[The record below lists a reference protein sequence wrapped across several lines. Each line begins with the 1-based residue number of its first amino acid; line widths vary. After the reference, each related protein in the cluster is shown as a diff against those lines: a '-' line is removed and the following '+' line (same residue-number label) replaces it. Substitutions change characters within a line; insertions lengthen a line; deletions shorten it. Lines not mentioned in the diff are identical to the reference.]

1 MNTSNGALE
10 FQTYID
16 NQFLMRDA
24 KEAENRIKGLSDST
38 TKETK
43 KMEGSFNDAS
53 KALATIGGTFALTML
68 GKQILDTT
76 AKFEKFRIV
85 LTNTLGK
92 ELGTQALEMISEF
105 AIKTPFQLDE
115 ITDSF
120 IKMANQGFIPTK
132 EEMTKLGDIASS
144 TGKTF
149 NQLSEAILDAQ
160 TNQFERLRE
169 FGITASQTQ
178 DKVTFSFRDQ
188 QTTVDKNNVSI
199 RNYLLSLGDLKG
211 IQGANAL
218 IADSL
223 TGKISN
229 LSDNFDKMFNEIGT
243 ANSGVLY
250 EGLNLTSSLVENYD
264 SLGRVIISLVASYG
278 AYKTAVFALTAIKD
292 IEATQYS
299 SIAMAIDKES
309 GGYERSIALKFRL
322 AQASALRAKSV
333 YDETIA
339 LSANANAEVALLRSE
354 VSALAQKKALA
365 IQNAKDSSIK
375 LNQAKIN
382 AQLALEEEAINSKNI
397 NAKIR
402 EASAKKVVTTQNQL
416 ESASESAIIARKN
429 ASAVS
434 SEFNAKK
441 TLLETTAKQANTLST
456 SANNASTTLNTALK
470 NLDTVATTRLTLA
483 ESYKIGITR
492 ALTLAQ
498 NSLNAS
504 MLANPYVAV
513 AVTVAGLVTAVY
525 LLSQQTSVAE
535 RAEKRFREEQDKFN
549 EIVETTKQKTSEL
562 NGIIRDNTS
571 TQAQQLTA
579 YQKLQALYPKF
590 LENITLQQYKTMD
603 ATTAQKELN
612 KAIDGMTFSNLR
624 SQLSMFDTKIA
635 DVQSRLT
642 QLRNTPQLGVTGG
655 TTSQYFSLQNELRE
669 LKAGRQEYVIQINK
683 VFDIQQKASKENNAK
698 AKVENKEFWQEILKN
713 ATDALE
719 KMPSSSK
726 GSKAWQEQQKIISNA
741 NEELKKY
748 SDSTKKITT
757 KIPEKITPFGTLEYW
772 NEILNKLKDSITSY
786 DSLTGKYIGTSFDE
800 KGKPVKKGVDITSQL
815 SNAEN
820 KIKSLTY
827 VGINDKTKEL
837 VKDSKDNF
845 EIFNAELEKIKNTAK
860 NTTDYLEQ
868 LANAR
873 LLVMT
878 GAFELTPEQQGQA
891 VQVIDKTSTD
901 ASKNSLD
908 ELLEKYK
915 SIKRKMLDS
924 EKAYNLEIN
933 QLNKALLEA
942 KTLDEE
948 RQISESIAYK
958 QGAFKTETSKLKVDE
973 LMQSDEWVALF
984 ENLDTLTVNQI
995 TNLKSNIEVLAKS
1008 LGLLPQDFKIVL
1020 DNLGKASDKIEQKNP
1035 FKALSNAI
1043 KAYKNDKSSANL
1055 KEVFKE
1061 TALVLQIVSNSV
1073 NQVFSNLDKLGIKT
1087 SEETDKVLK
1096 DISGMIGGASE
1107 LSMGIATSNPIQI
1120 VQGSIDVIL
1129 NGIDLI
1135 AGAGDRKLNT
1145 SIKQHQQNVDN
1156 LKESYNELEKSITK
1170 ALGSQKYSEQQ
1181 KLIENL
1187 VKQQQELLIMRN
1199 EESQKK
1205 KSDDAKIKE
1214 YYQSYKDISGQIS
1227 DIINKIR
1234 EDILGMDISNTVS
1247 QLGNA
1252 IIDAF
1257 ASGEDAAQAWG
1268 NKVDDIVGGVI
1279 RKMLIQKLVEQPVG
1293 NILQKYMNLW
1303 VDSNGN
1309 FLGFDEVMKTAQNMG
1324 IELKWFGEELNKTL
1338 EVLPDDIKKYFT
1350 GSGSINSSTSNT
1362 SLSGAIQT
1370 VTQETAS
1377 IISGQL
1383 NAMRIQQIQGIE
1395 IMRSQLIQLSQI
1407 SSNTYKLNDVV
1418 SLLRDISVNNNRALG
1433 V

>member
-16 NQFLMRDA
+16 NQYLIRDA

-38 TKETK
+38 AKETK
-43 KMEGSFNDAS
+43 KMESSFSDAS

-76 AKFEKFRIV
+76 AKFEKFGIV
-85 LTNTLGK
+85 LRNTLGTDV
-92 ELGTQALEMISEF
+92 GNQALSMISEF

-120 IKMANQGFIPTK
+120 IKMANQGFIPTQD
-132 EEMTKLGDIASS
+132 EMTKLGDIASS
-144 TGKTF
+144 TGKSF
-149 NQLSEAILDAQ
+149 NQLSEALLDAQ

-169 FGITASQTQ
+169 FGITTSQTQ
-178 DKVTFSFRDQ
+178 DKVTFTFREQ
-188 QTTVDKNNVSI
+188 QTTVDKNNTSI

-218 IADSL
+218 IAGSL

-229 LSDNFDKMFNEIGT
+229 LSDSFDKMFNEIGK

-250 EGLNLTSSLVENYD
+250 EGLNLTSSLIENYD
-264 SLGRVIISLVASYG
+264 SLGRIVLGLVATYG
-278 AYKTAVFALTAIKD
+278 AYKTAVMAVTAIKD

-299 SIAMAIDKES
+299 SIAMSIDKES

-322 AQASALRAKSV
+322 AQASALRAEAV
-333 YDETIA
+333 YKETA
-339 LSANANAEVALLRSE
+339 SLSANANAEVAVLRTE

-365 IQNAKDSSIK
+365 IQNAKDASLK

-382 AQLALEEEAINSKNI
+382 AQLALEEEAISSKNI

-416 ESASESAIIARKN
+416 ESASESAVIARKN

-441 TLLETTAKQANTLST
+441 TLLETTAKQASTLS
-456 SANNASTTLNTALK
+456 NNTNSASTTLNTALK

-498 NSLNAS
+498 NTLNAS

-513 AVTVAGLVTAVY
+513 AVTVAGLATAVY

-535 RAEKRFREEQDKFN
+535 RAEKTFREEQDKFN
-549 EIVETTKQKTSEL
+549 ETLDKTKQKTSEL
-562 NGIIRDNTS
+562 NGVIKDNTS

-579 YQKLQALYPKF
+579 YIELQKLYPSF
-590 LENITLQQYKTMD
+590 LKNLTLQQYKTMD

-612 KAIDGMTFSNLR
+612 KAIDQMTFSNLR
-624 SQLSMFDTKIA
+624 SQLSMFDSKIA

-642 QLRNTPQLGVTGG
+642 QLRTTPQLGVSGG
-655 TTSQYFSLQNELRE
+655 TTSQYFSLQNQLKELQ
-669 LKAGRQEYVIQINK
+669 AGRQEYVVQINK
-683 VFDIQQKASKENNAK
+683 VFDIQQKAVEKNNQKSKTQNKEYWSDIVKNAK
-698 AKVENKEFWQEILKN
+698 
-713 ATDALE
+713 DAIE
-719 KMPSSSK
+719 KMPSSSF
-726 GSKAWQEQQKIISNA
+726 GSKEWKQQQSIIANA
-741 NEELKKY
+741 NKELEKY
-748 SDSTKKITT
+748 SDSTKKLTT
-757 KIPEKITPFGTLEYW
+757 KTPEKITPFGTLEYW

-815 SNAEN
+815 SNAES

-827 VGINDKTKEL
+827 VSLNDKTKEL
-837 VKDSKDNF
+837 VKDSKENF
-845 EIFNAELEKIKNTAK
+845 DVFNNELEKIKDTAK
-860 NTTDYLEQ
+860 NTTDYLEK
-868 LANAR
+868 LAEAR
-873 LLVMT
+873 ILVMT

-891 VQVIDKTSTD
+891 VQIIDK
-901 ASKNSLD
+901 ASIESSRTSLD
-908 ELLEKYK
+908 SLLDKYRTTKGKMLELEKNF
-915 SIKRKMLDS
+915 
-924 EKAYNLEIN
+924 NLEIEE
-933 QLNKALLEA
+933 LNKALLNS
-942 KTLDEE
+942 KTIEEE
-948 RQISESIAYK
+948 RQISDSIEARK
-958 QGAFKTETSKLKVDE
+958 KAFEKEKSGIKVEELVSSDDFNKLF
-973 LMQSDEWVALF
+973 S
-984 ENLDTLTVNQI
+984 NLDSLTVNELIKLKAKIESQFSNLNL
-995 TNLKSNIEVLAKS
+995 TPTDLKSLR
-1008 LGLLPQDFKIVL
+1008 
-1020 DNLGKASDKIEQKNP
+1020 DKINEVTSQIQQKNP
-1035 FKALSNAI
+1035 FKALSEAI
-1043 KAYKNDKSSANL
+1043 KTYKKDQNTLNL
-1055 KEVFKE
+1055 KDIFKS
-1061 TALVLQIVSNSV
+1061 LSSSISMVSQSFDQITGS
-1073 NQVFSNLDKLGIKT
+1073 LDKLGIKT
-1087 SEETDKVLK
+1087 TEETDKVLK
-1096 DISGMIGGASE
+1096 DISGIMQGSSNLA
-1107 LSMGIATSNPIQI
+1107 MGIATGNPMQI
-1120 VQGSIDVIL
+1120 VQGSIDIIL

-1187 VKQQQELLIMRN
+1187 VKQQQELLLMRN

-1227 DIINKIR
+1227 DIIDKIR
-1234 EDILGMDISNTVS
+1234 TDILGMDISNTVS

-1257 ASGEDAAQAWG
+1257 SNGEDAAQAWG

-1324 IELKWFGEELNKTL
+1324 LELKWFGDEFANTL
-1338 EVLPDDIKKYFT
+1338 SALPDDIKKYFT
-1350 GSGSINSSTSNT
+1350 GTGIAGTTGTSNLT
-1362 SLSGAIQT
+1362 GAIQT

-1377 IISGQL
+1377 VISGQL
-1383 NAMRIQQIQGIE
+1383 NAMRITQAQGVE
-1395 IMRSQLIQLSQI
+1395 IMRSQLMRLSEI
-1407 SSNTYKLNDVV
+1407 SVNTYKLNDVV
-1418 SLLRDISVNNNRALG
+1418 SILKVISTNNNRALG
-1433 V
+1433 L

>member
-10 FQTYID
+10 FRSYID
-16 NQFLMRDA
+16 NQYLMRDA
-24 KEAENRIKGLSDST
+24 KEAENRIKGLSDFT

-43 KMEGSFNDAS
+43 KMESSFSDAS
-53 KALATIGGTFALTML
+53 KVFATIGGGIGLSML

-76 AKFEKFRIV
+76 AKFEKFGIV
-85 LTNTLGK
+85 LRNS
-92 ELGTQALEMISEF
+92 LGTDAGNQALSMISEF

-120 IKMANQGFIPTK
+120 IRMSNRGFIPTY
-132 EEMTKLGDIASS
+132 EELTKLGDFASA

-149 NQLSEAILDAQ
+149 NQLAEAILDAE

-169 FGITASQTQ
+169 FGVVANQTN
-178 DKVTFSFRDQ
+178 DKVTFTFREQ
-188 QTTVDKNNVSI
+188 QTTVEKTDTAI

-229 LSDNFDKMFNEIGT
+229 LSDSFDKMFNQIGS

-250 EGLNLTSSLVENYD
+250 EGLNITSSLIENYD
-264 SLGRVIISLVASYG
+264 SLGRIVLGLVGTYG
-278 AYKTAVFALTAIKD
+278 AYRASLIVLNAVSVIQREIAYQQVLANIANTGATITLTTAQGLQAVATSQLTRLQLGLNAVMMANPYIAV
-292 IEATQYS
+292 ATLVL
-299 SIAMAIDKES
+299 
-309 GGYERSIALKFRL
+309 GL
-322 AQASALRAKSV
+322 
-333 YDETIA
+333 
-339 LSANANAEVALLRSE
+339 
-354 VSALAQKKALA
+354 
-365 IQNAKDSSIK
+365 
-375 LNQAKIN
+375 
-382 AQLALEEEAINSKNI
+382 
-397 NAKIR
+397 
-402 EASAKKVVTTQNQL
+402 
-416 ESASESAIIARKN
+416 
-429 ASAVS
+429 ASAVAILNTN
-434 SEFNAKK
+434 EAIAQRAKEKYNDEQKDFNK
-441 TLLETTAKQANTLST
+441 TLDDSKKKYNE
-456 SANNASTTLNTALK
+456 
-470 NLDTVATTRLTLA
+470 
-483 ESYKIGITR
+483 
-492 ALTLAQ
+492 
-498 NSLNAS
+498 LNAVINNS
-504 MLANPYVAV
+504 
-513 AVTVAGLVTAVY
+513 
-525 LLSQQTSVAE
+525 
-535 RAEKRFREEQDKFN
+535 K
-549 EIVETTKQKTSEL
+549 
-562 NGIIRDNTS
+562 S
-571 TQAQQLTA
+571 TQEQQLVA
-579 YQKLQALYPKF
+579 YRKLQALYPKF

-624 SQLSMFDTKIA
+624 SQLSMFDSKIA

-642 QLRNTPQLGVTGG
+642 QLRTTPQLGVSGATTG
-655 TTSQYFSLQNELRE
+655 QYFTLQGQLKELQ
-669 LKAGRQEYVIQINK
+669 AGRQEYVVQINK
-683 VFDIQQKASKENNAK
+683 VFDIQQKSLKENNQK
-698 AKVENKEFWQEILKN
+698 SKVQNKEYWDEIVKN
-713 ATDALE
+713 AKDSIS
-719 KMPSSSK
+719 KMPSSSF
-726 GSKAWQEQQKIISNA
+726 GSKEWKEQQSIIAKA
-741 NEELKKY
+741 NKELEKY
-748 SDSTKKITT
+748 SESTKKLSS
-757 KIPEKITPFGTLEYW
+757 KAPEKITPFGTLEYW

-800 KGKPVKKGVDITSQL
+800 KGKPQKKGVDITSQL
-815 SNAEN
+815 ANAES

-827 VGINDKTKEL
+827 VSLNDKTKEL
-837 VKDSKDNF
+837 VKDSKENF
-845 EIFNAELEKIKNTAK
+845 DVFNDELEKIKNTAK

-891 VQVIDKTSTD
+891 VQLIDKTSID
-901 ASKNSLD
+901 ASKSELD
-908 ELLEKYK
+908 SLLEKYK
-915 SIKRKMLDS
+915 TTKRKIVEA
-924 EKAYNLEIN
+924 EKAFNLEIE

-942 KTLDEE
+942 KTLEEE
-948 RQISESIAYK
+948 RQISESIDFK
-958 QGAFKTETSKLKVDE
+958 KGAFSSEQSKLKVDE
-973 LMQSDEWVALF
+973 LMQSDEWVTLF

-995 TNLKSNIEVLAKS
+995 TKLKSNIETLAKS
-1008 LGLLPQDFKIVL
+1008 MGLLPQDFKLVL

-1087 SEETDKVLK
+1087 SEETDQVLK
-1096 DISGMIGGASE
+1096 DISGMIGGASD
-1107 LSMGIATSNPIQI
+1107 LAMGIATSNPIQI
-1120 VQGSIDVIL
+1120 VQGSIDVIM

-1156 LKESYNELEKSITK
+1156 LKDSYNELEKSISK

-1227 DIINKIR
+1227 DIIDKIR
-1234 EDILGMDISNTVS
+1234 EDILGMDISNTVN

-1293 NILQKYMNLW
+1293 NLLQKYMNLW
-1303 VDSNGN
+1303 VDSSGN
-1309 FLGFDEVMKTAQNMG
+1309 FIGFEEVMKTADNLGM
-1324 IELKWFGEELNKTL
+1324 ELKWFGDELSKTL
-1338 EVLPDDIKKYFT
+1338 GVLPDEIKKYFT
-1350 GSGSINSSTSNT
+1350 GSDSVNSSTSNT
-1362 SLSGAIQT
+1362 KLSGAIQT

-1377 IISGQL
+1377 VISGQL

-1418 SLLRDISVNNNRALG
+1418 SLLKDISVNNNRALG
-1433 V
+1433 L